1 MTSAETWIRERVG
14 GQDLSWAD
22 LVSLITY
29 AQEELGV
36 VADGKPGARTLM
48 RLDQHN
54 GDDTPSKQLPVPK
67 GRAATVALYGDPS
80 WVKLDKGRAVDL
92 DDRWERANIRWFT
105 LHTGKRVRMHRLVGA
120 EFVQLFK
127 QACEAS
133 GYTPASV
140 QTFNP
145 RVIGRT
151 SRLSMHAYGI
161 AFDVDGIKP
170 KGGQVGNPWGGVR
183 ADGTPSLLRENMAFV
198 DVFEAAGWCWG
209 GRWRKGKGDDMH
221 FQRAFP

>member
-1 MTSAETWIRERVG
+1 MTDAEQWLKSRAGTARLPW
-14 GQDLSWAD
+14 SD
-22 LVSLITY
+22 LVRLVRY
-29 AQEELGV
+29 AQGELGV
-36 VADGKPGARTLM
+36 DDDGKPGFATLA

-54 GDDTPSKQLPVPK
+54 GDQASSKPLPIPK

-80 WVKLDKGRAVDL
+80 WVKLTKGRAVDL
-92 DDRWERANIRWFT
+92 DDRWERLNILWFT
-105 LHTGKRVRMHRLVGA
+105 LHTGKRLRMHRMVGA
-120 EFVQLFK
+120 EFVQLYK
-127 QACEAS
+127 QACDAS

-183 ADGTPSLLRENMAFV
+183 ADGTPSLLRQNMAFV
-198 DVFEAAGWCWG
+198 GVFEAAGWCWG